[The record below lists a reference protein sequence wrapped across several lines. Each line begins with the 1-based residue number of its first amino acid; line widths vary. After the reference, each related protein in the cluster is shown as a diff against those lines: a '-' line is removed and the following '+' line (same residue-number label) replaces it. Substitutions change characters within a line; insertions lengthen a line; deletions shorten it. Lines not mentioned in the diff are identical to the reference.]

1 MENGVQ
7 IFDLIT
13 FEDISNIFENVN
25 FLNNTKKILEE
36 SMENIK
42 ILALFQKSLKI
53 FDLFE
58 LEAFYFKNISIFCT
72 LNQIKKDE
80 KQIIPL
86 NCFETF
92 IALSEKNKINGS
104 FYVNCP
110 KNCAD
115 LKNISIFGNIIYST
129 DSSIC
134 LSAIHSGFS
143 IDLSNITENNSV
155 IKVIPFQ
162 TKEIFEGKMQ
172 NNIYSSDFFG
182 GENSENKHFQNYN
195 SFYFSIESLKYP
207 KLDILDNFDSF
218 PASESASFLEI
229 QSNLTLN
236 SPKTHSISDDLTLSQ
251 DIRNELKNFISV
263 ENFLKE
269 TLGEIYE
276 NYFLA
281 TAKEKL
287 KFDLNNIL
295 IFIKNL
301 EMEEFFQRNLD
312 RELKLLLENQDDN
325 KLQMENLNNL
335 ERFSDVFDKQINE
348 IKKYS

>member
-13 FEDISNIFENVN
+13 FEDISKIFENVN

-42 ILALFQKSLKI
+42 ILALFQKSLKF
-53 FDLFE
+53 FDLYE

-104 FYVNCP
+104 LYVNCP
-110 KNCAD
+110 KNCANF
-115 LKNISIFGNIIYST
+115 KNISIFGNIIYSM

-134 LSAIHSGFS
+134 VSAIHSGFS
-143 IDLSNITENNSV
+143 IDLSNITENSNV

-172 NNIYSSDFFG
+172 NNIYSNDFLG

-207 KLDILDNFDSF
+207 KLDILNNFDPL
-218 PASESASFLEI
+218 PASASFLEI

-236 SPKTHSISDDLTLSQ
+236 SPKTQSISDDLVLSQ
-251 DIRNELKNFISV
+251 DFRNDLKNFITV

-276 NYFLA
+276 NHFLA

-287 KFDLNNIL
+287 KFD
-295 IFIKNL
+295 IKNIMIFMKSL
-301 EMEEFFQRNLD
+301 EKEEFFQRNFD
-312 RELKLLLENQDDN
+312 RELKLLLENQNDN

-335 ERFSDVFDKQINE
+335 ERFSNVFDKQINE